1 MASSIVC
8 THSELVKQ
16 VEVVMTLRELYPP
29 IAYAKNAKTA
39 GPCVRNCC
47 LDADDVCLGCGRALA
62 EITGWNAAS
71 DEEKE
76 AILRRAKE
84 RLAMKNHSLPF

>member
-1 MASSIVC
+1 
-8 THSELVKQ
+8 
-16 VEVVMTLRELYPP
+16 MTLRELYPP
-29 IAYAKNAKTA
+29 IAYAKKSKAT

-47 LDADDVCLGCGRALA
+47 LDADDVCLGCGRALV

-76 AILRRAKE
+76 AILARAKI
-84 RLAMKNHSLPF
+84 RLASKNQTLPF